1 MAPQF
6 AELNASEREWIA
18 KNLAATREMI
28 VAFGDES
35 GEPAPAI
42 LDAAF
47 ADWMSRHDFDSEDPN
62 PVINAFGIAFG
73 QYLADQLALEWT
85 VATDEHGTELAV
97 HGQPGDIL
105 IYPGNLVAKRY
116 MDRTTG
122 FFVSL
127 YEQFREQIER
137 LRTPRRWWKFW

>member
-1 MAPQF
+1 MAPQLT
-6 AELNASEREWIA
+6 ELNASEREWIA
-18 KNLAATREMI
+18 KNLAATRELTA
-28 VAFGDES
+28 AFVDDSSELD
-35 GEPAPAI
+35 PIA

-62 PVINAFGIAFG
+62 PAINAFGIAFG
-73 QYLADQLALEWT
+73 QYLADHLALEWT

-97 HGQPGDIL
+97 RGEPGDIL

-127 YEQFREQIER
+127 YEQFREQIEG
-137 LRTPRRWWKFW
+137 LRAPRPWWKFW